1 MVTVFCASSEFSM
14 PSFVAT
20 ARMVT
25 VPIFFTNTEP
35 PGATSCTEVVVVVM
49 GSEPSRV

>member
-1 MVTVFCASSEFSM
+1 MTVFCASSEFSM

-20 ARMVT
+20 ARIVT
-25 VPIFFTNTEP
+25 VPIVFTNTEP
-35 PGATSCTEVVVVVM
+35 PGGTSCTDVVVVVT